1 MGMKTVAVE
10 YLVIAGGG
18 GGGGGGGYAGGGGGA
33 GGYREGTNHKISGTV
48 TITVGGAGSAAT
60 GKGGD
65 GGDSV
70 MADITSTGETLK
82 ANNLRVLKDGTILS
96 SSACLLFSKNK
107 KGINKILN
115 SFK

>member
-1 MGMKTVAVE
+1 MGIQQTLLGMGMKTVAVE

-60 GKGGD
+60 GSGGV

-70 MADITSTGETLK
+70 MADITSDGGGYGVNYTG
-82 ANNLRVLKDGTILS
+82 AGDGGSGGGGGCCAL
-96 SSACLLFSKNK
+96 C
-107 KGINKILN
+107 
-115 SFK
+115 

>member
-1 MGMKTVAVE
+1 MLLGMGLKTVDVE
-10 YLVIAGGG
+10 YLVIAGGA

-70 MADITSTGETLK
+70 EEERISSESQVAKAVDETAESTTTS
-82 ANNLRVLKDGTILS
+82 
-96 SSACLLFSKNK
+96 
-107 KGINKILN
+107 
-115 SFK
+115 